1 MHQMECRGLYAVVEW
16 SKNKR
21 DVMLMVDELSRLPVW
36 IYRGRMD
43 AFKAHIRAGEQTKLL
58 GRLKTDVRTQG
69 SKWKTWMDGSNL

>member
-1 MHQMECRGLYAVVEW
+1 
-16 SKNKR
+16 
-21 DVMLMVDELSRLPVW
+21 MVDELSRLPVW

-69 SKWKTWMDGSNL
+69 SKW